1 MSTQSNISYSQLQ
14 ALFEVSRKINS
25 QLNLQMLLDEI
36 MDQAV
41 KLLRAEKGLILFQS
55 EKSDALDIRVARA
68 IEKSTQQNFVA
79 MSRSIINKVLDK
91 GEPVFLERVPSA
103 EEEGASKSMMQ
114 FKLKSVLC
122 VPLRSKEKLIGAI
135 YLDTTKKDNLFK
147 QEDLNFLEAFA
158 NLAGIAVEN
167 ARTYQ
172 AVEKLVAERTQ
183 ELRETNTELTK
194 TNRDLKEA
202 QLQLVHSEK
211 MASLG
216 MLVAGVAHEINTPLG
231 SINSNTDVTL
241 SCFSKLRENYNAWA
255 HSEQNVDNEKT
266 KKILDTLEKLT
277 NVSKEACLR
286 ISRIV
291 KSLKNFARLD
301 EEEEKTVDI
310 HDGLDSTLELLKYLF
325 EKRIKIVKD
334 YGTIPA
340 IHCKPAQLN
349 QVFNNIL
356 HNAYQ
361 AIDGNGEIRIKTEFK
376 DGNIYVVISDNGA
389 GIPPEKINKIFD
401 PGFTTKG
408 VGVGTGLGLS
418 IAYKIVEDHGGK
430 IEVASEMGKGST
442 FTIILPIN
450 SKKNYRSFIHDS
462 TT

>member
-1 MSTQSNISYSQLQ
+1 MSTQSNITYSQLQ
-14 ALFEVSRKINS
+14 ALIEVSRKINS

-41 KLLRAEKGLILFQS
+41 EFLRAEKGLILFRK
-55 EKSDALDIRVARA
+55 ENSDALDIRVARA

-103 EEEGASKSMMQ
+103 EEEGASKSMMR

-135 YLDTTKKDNLFK
+135 YLDTTKQENLFQ

-172 AVEKLVAERTQ
+172 AVEKLVEERTQ
-183 ELRETNTELTK
+183 ALRETNTELVK
-194 TNRDLKEA
+194 ANRDLKEA

-241 SCFSKLRENYNAWA
+241 NCFNKLRENYDAVVF
-255 HSEQNVDNEKT
+255 SGKDVEKEKA

-301 EEEEKTVDI
+301 EVEEKTVNI

-325 EKRIKIVKD
+325 EQRINILKD
-334 YGTIPA
+334 YGTIPE
-340 IHCKPAQLN
+340 IRCKPAQLN

-356 HNAYQ
+356 HNACQ
-361 AIDGNGEIRIKTEFK
+361 AIEGKGEIRIKTKIEN
-376 DGNIYVVISDNGA
+376 GNIYVIIRDTGA
-389 GIPPEKINKIFD
+389 GIPPEKINQIFD

-418 IAYKIVEDHGGK
+418 IAYKIIEDHGGK
-430 IEVASEMGKGST
+430 IKVASEMGKGST
-442 FTIILPIN
+442 FTIMLPI
-450 SKKNYRSFIHDS
+450 RM
-462 TT
+462 